1 MDENNEIIGNEN
13 NEIIGNFL
21 KTFGS
26 KKSSKATMPSSKET
40 LVPSSKETVTSS
52 LPKEK
57 NSSSDT
63 VHSSEKILLTKESV
77 DATSNGVVANSNEV
91 VARPNDAVVSIAPV
105 VSSNEPVAAV
115 EEAKDDEQVARSQPE
130 NLEVI
135 SPSLAS
141 AVNVANIQR
150 QIEMLQLQLA
160 QAKGLSVSNNEGLNT
175 GTSTEEESTDEP
187 VTPDTPEDEWGEI
200 IDAWIEDVSTANSGS
215 DKTRR
220 NYRKRIAD
228 MLDYLTTRRGS
239 SSPLPLPKRLTEEH
253 YRKYNEDLMERK
265 GHLQKNT
272 LRSYLIPIW
281 SFGTFVSTRYDQ
293 DDSRAKVATLPSGIA
308 GERKTISRDEFMMV
322 WETVSNTNHK
332 LFYTLLW
339 FFHIRNEEAVYVR
352 YCDIYVQDNAEDIEK
367 QRLLREK
374 ARKEKEETAKRLIAR
389 DMMNRRPFR
398 RKKQPVPVDATA
410 TRDEFGD
417 ITLKRMI
424 VVFVNKPKG
433 GPTKKRHVAIPEGCV
448 AFEFLKNMCGRNDER
463 YVFPYRGSDDRVPM
477 CTKTGRNWMNADFE
491 IHKDEITGKTPG
503 PHDIRHSSA
512 TYLKKIGMPEH
523 QIGKRLGHGKKKGR
537 FGKSMTSL
545 YTDHDDIRDA
555 FDNKWLLQL

>member
-1 MDENNEIIGNEN
+1 
-13 NEIIGNFL
+13 
-21 KTFGS
+21 
-26 KKSSKATMPSSKET
+26 MPSSKET

-63 VHSSEKILLTKESV
+63 VHSSEKTLWTKESV

-175 GTSTEEESTDEP
+175 GTSTRRSQRII

-228 MLDYLTTRRGS
+228 MLDYRR
-239 SSPLPLPKRLTEEH
+239 
-253 YRKYNEDLMERK
+253 
-265 GHLQKNT
+265 
-272 LRSYLIPIW
+272 
-281 SFGTFVSTRYDQ
+281 
-293 DDSRAKVATLPSGIA
+293 RA
-308 GERKTISRDEFMMV
+308 
-322 WETVSNTNHK
+322 W
-332 LFYTLLW
+332 
-339 FFHIRNEEAVYVR
+339 
-352 YCDIYVQDNAEDIEK
+352 
-367 QRLLREK
+367 
-374 ARKEKEETAKRLIAR
+374 
-389 DMMNRRPFR
+389 
-398 RKKQPVPVDATA
+398 
-410 TRDEFGD
+410 
-417 ITLKRMI
+417 
-424 VVFVNKPKG
+424 VVFP
-433 GPTKKRHVAIPEGCV
+433 VAV
-448 AFEFLKNMCGRNDER
+448 AQTA
-463 YVFPYRGSDDRVPM
+463 DR
-477 CTKTGRNWMNADFE
+477 RA
-491 IHKDEITGKTPG
+491 
-503 PHDIRHSSA
+503 
-512 TYLKKIGMPEH
+512 
-523 QIGKRLGHGKKKGR
+523 
-537 FGKSMTSL
+537 
-545 YTDHDDIRDA
+545 
-555 FDNKWLLQL
+555 LQEVQ

>member
-1 MDENNEIIGNEN
+1 M
-13 NEIIGNFL
+13 
-21 KTFGS
+21 
-26 KKSSKATMPSSKET
+26 
-40 LVPSSKETVTSS
+40 
-52 LPKEK
+52 
-57 NSSSDT
+57 
-63 VHSSEKILLTKESV
+63 
-77 DATSNGVVANSNEV
+77 
-91 VARPNDAVVSIAPV
+91 
-105 VSSNEPVAAV
+105 
-115 EEAKDDEQVARSQPE
+115 
-130 NLEVI
+130 
-135 SPSLAS
+135 
-141 AVNVANIQR
+141 
-150 QIEMLQLQLA
+150 
-160 QAKGLSVSNNEGLNT
+160 
-175 GTSTEEESTDEP
+175 
-187 VTPDTPEDEWGEI
+187 GEI

-239 SSPLPLPKRLTEEH
+239 SSPLPVPKRLTEVH

-398 RKKQPVPVDATA
+398 RK
-410 TRDEFGD
+410 
-417 ITLKRMI
+417 
-424 VVFVNKPKG
+424 
-433 GPTKKRHVAIPEGCV
+433 
-448 AFEFLKNMCGRNDER
+448 
-463 YVFPYRGSDDRVPM
+463 
-477 CTKTGRNWMNADFE
+477 
-491 IHKDEITGKTPG
+491 
-503 PHDIRHSSA
+503 SSRS
-512 TYLKKIGMPEH
+512 
-523 QIGKRLGHGKKKGR
+523 Q
-537 FGKSMTSL
+537 
-545 YTDHDDIRDA
+545 
-555 FDNKWLLQL
+555 